1 MDISKLHNKLIAAA
15 RSNPPGD
22 QVPYAFE
29 KRVMAR
35 LHLPVSDAWS
45 SWGFALWRSALS
57 CVVAMLLVL
66 AWSQVSKQES
76 DDLSQAF
83 EKTVL
88 AAADHFD
95 EDWQ

>member
-1 MDISKLHNKLIAAA
+1 MDPSKLQQKLIAAA

-35 LHLPVSDAWS
+35 LRQPFVDAWS
-45 SWGFALWRSALS
+45 SWGAALWRSALA
-57 CVVAMLLVL
+57 CVAVTPIVMG
-66 AWSQVSKQES
+66 WSQVSEQEEN
-76 DDLSQAF
+76 LSTAF

-95 EDWQ
+95 EDVQ